1 VAASWLTS
9 DAMVVAYMG
18 VDLSTDLSALLP
30 LVAPII
36 SGHSDLS
43 IGSRLAPGS
52 RVVRSAKREV
62 ISRGYNL
69 LLRFALGVRV
79 KDAQCGFKAMSVDV
93 ARRLVPSVQDRNWC
107 FDTELLVRAERAGLR
122 VHELP
127 VDWIDD
133 PDSRVDIVA
142 AALENL
148 GGVWRLA
155 TGRWIEEVSARLPEH
170 GTGRRGAPKTGPA

>member
-1 VAASWLTS
+1 MAASWLTS

-79 KDAQCGFKAMSVDV
+79 KDAQCGFKAMSADV

-107 FDTELLVRAERAGLR
+107 FDT
-122 VHELP
+122 ELP

-155 TGRWIEEVSARLPEH
+155 TGRWIEAVSARLPEH
-170 GTGRRGAPKTGPA
+170 GRRGAPKTGPAL